1 MEYGI
6 SGWKSRRRLAWGQVT
21 VAGNAGEVGVWL
33 CVCGMSPG
41 REGVT
46 RPSASGWQEQGTEV
60 CRARPVSGMMTE
72 LVLQEGRPV
81 ERPVHPHEKS
91 LCAARHSPP
100 LVRLRRSDA
109 SSPAL

>member
-1 MEYGI
+1 M
-6 SGWKSRRRLAWGQVT
+6 
-21 VAGNAGEVGVWL
+21 
-33 CVCGMSPG
+33 CGLSPG
-41 REGVT
+41 REGVS
-46 RPSASGWQEQGTEV
+46 RPSTSGWQEQGTE
-60 CRARPVSGMMTE
+60 VSGMMTE

-91 LCAARHSPP
+91 LCAAHHSPS